1 MKKLLFIFV
10 LFIFINVNA
19 LEEVS
24 FDRCVDGDT
33 AWLKVGDI
41 SYKYR
46 FLAIDTPET
55 LHPTKDGGILGKTAS
70 EYTCNLLKSAT
81 KLEIEY
87 DENSTK
93 TDKYNRELVWLFVD
107 NKLIQ
112 EELVENG
119 YAKIEYVYGDYK
131 YLDILEEKENIA
143 KEERIGIWGNIYK
156 VTFIYEDKKEVF
168 EVIEGTNVEPLKID
182 EESFLGWYVDDNA
195 FDFKTI
201 IDKDIILIAK
211 YKKDPILL
219 RLIFLALIL
228 IILYFIDRKKFN
240 TITKKIKKTLVE

>member
-24 FDRCVDGDT
+24 FDRCVDVDT

-107 NKLIQ
+107 YKLIQ

-119 YAKIEYVYGDYK
+119 YAKIEYEYG
-131 YLDILEEKENIA
+131 
-143 KEERIGIWGNIYK
+143 
-156 VTFIYEDKKEVF
+156 
-168 EVIEGTNVEPLKID
+168 
-182 EESFLGWYVDDNA
+182 
-195 FDFKTI
+195 
-201 IDKDIILIAK
+201 
-211 YKKDPILL
+211 
-219 RLIFLALIL
+219 
-228 IILYFIDRKKFN
+228 
-240 TITKKIKKTLVE
+240 